1 MRLLTIFTQYFFII
15 PFFHVLIITLS
26 YYDINTI
33 FASQEVIL
41 DNFTS
46 NSLND
51 IDKKYDKSI
60 VKIVAVDSNG
70 HKTEGSGFIFDKN
83 GHIITDYHLSV
94 GKDNIFV
101 TFYDGSTYKAFS
113 VGGEETIPCGPNL
126 LSIPDLSKEKIVP
139 LTISDSKTFTV
150 GEKVLSVGKLNGSLE
165 SKTGTI
171 IGLNNVLPETITNY
185 KFPIAD
191 IMYLNINTNTSSYG
205 APILNSEGEVI
216 GMNLATSTWN
226 YNPDDLAFVVP
237 SNTINKITSS
247 LKSEGIFEHPWIGIS
262 GNNTAGNTKL
272 NIPEG
277 ILIKEIVANSPASKS
292 NLKVG
297 DIIIK
302 IDNTTTR
309 TADDFLNYLQREKE
323 IGDSLNVTVYRNG
336 IIEDVILILE
346 ARPQL
351 QYLF

>member
-1 MRLLTIFTQYFFII
+1 VIL
-15 PFFHVLIITLS
+15 LS
-26 YYDINTI
+26 YNINTI
-33 FASQEVIL
+33 FALEEEKK
-41 DNFTS
+41 F
-46 NSLND
+46 NSYPTD
-51 IDKKYDKSI
+51 ISTKYNKSI
-60 VKIVAVDSNG
+60 VKVVAVDLNG
-70 HKTEGSGFIFDKN
+70 HKSEGSGFIFDKD

-101 TFYDGSTYKAFS
+101 TFYDGSTYKAFP

-126 LSIPDLSKEKIVP
+126 LSIPKISKEKIIP
-139 LTISDSKTFTV
+139 LTISDSKTLTV
-150 GEKVLSVGKLNGSLE
+150 GERVISVGKVNESLDIN
-165 SKTGTI
+165 TGVI
-171 IGLNNVLPETITNY
+171 MGLNNVLPETITNY

-191 IMYLNINTNTSSYG
+191 IMYLNIDTNTSSYG

-216 GMNLATSTWN
+216 GMHLATTTWN
-226 YNPDDLAFVVP
+226 YNPSDLAFVVP

-247 LKSEGIFEHPWIGIS
+247 LMSKGIFEHPWIGIS

-302 IDNTTTR
+302 VDNTTTR

-323 IGDSLNVTVYRNG
+323 IGDSLNVTIYRNG
-336 IIEDVILILE
+336 NIENVILILE
-346 ARPQL
+346 SRPQL
-351 QYLF
+351 QYLL